1 MLLEIILNLRANR
14 TVFLSL
20 ESKEVQIRVRKF
32 APVSL
37 LQIVIWHLFEIFA
50 LFFAP
55 PESEVMNATA
65 DQSTRILQRQ
75 KCTFCLLP
83 KRLDRR

>member
-37 LQIVIWHLFEIFA
+37 LQIVI
-50 LFFAP
+50 
-55 PESEVMNATA
+55 
-65 DQSTRILQRQ
+65 
-75 KCTFCLLP
+75 
-83 KRLDRR
+83 